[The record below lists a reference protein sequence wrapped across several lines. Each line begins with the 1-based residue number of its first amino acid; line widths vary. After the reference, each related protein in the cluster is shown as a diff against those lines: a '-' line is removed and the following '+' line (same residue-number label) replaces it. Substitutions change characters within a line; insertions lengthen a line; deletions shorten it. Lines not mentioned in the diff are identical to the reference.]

1 MCIPGSVGQP
11 RDGNSAACYAMYDDV
26 AQELSYFRVPYDHGA
41 AARKVIAAGLPIVF
55 AMRLV
60 EGI

>member
-1 MCIPGSVGQP
+1 
-11 RDGNSAACYAMYDDV
+11 V
-26 AQELSYFRVPYDHGA
+26 AYDHGA
-41 AARKVIAAGLPIVF
+41 AARRVIAAGLPIVL

>member
-1 MCIPGSVGQP
+1 VGQP
-11 RDGNSAACYAMYDDV
+11 RDANNAACYALYDD
-26 AQELSYFRVPYDHGA
+26 ATRELSYFRVPYDHGA
-41 AARKVIAAGLPIVF
+41 AARRVIGAGLPIVF

>member
-1 MCIPGSVGQP
+1 VF
-11 RDGNSAACYAMYDDV
+11 DDAAREI
-26 AQELSYFRVPYDHGA
+26 QYFRVPYDHGA
-41 AARKVIAAGLPIVF
+41 AARKVIAAGLSIVF

>member
-1 MCIPGSVGQP
+1 
-11 RDGNSAACYAMYDDV
+11 
-26 AQELSYFRVPYDHGA
+26 VPYDHGA
-41 AARKVIAAGLPIVF
+41 AARRVIAARLPIVF